1 MLQRPA
7 TAGASIDKIDNRHR
21 NIWASALSLEGLTWR
36 IMNVVYSTTV
46 SSVGGRDGT
55 IRSDD
60 GMLDLKVAMPH
71 SLGGAGGATNPEQ
84 LFAAGYAACFADAVM
99 QATRNNGHEVLE
111 QDIEVVAEVD
121 LEASFDGSFGLAL
134 SVIVMIAGVGQKIA
148 EQIVHAAN
156 AICPYSNAV
165 RGNINV
171 AISVVT
177 R

>member
-1 MLQRPA
+1 
-7 TAGASIDKIDNRHR
+7 
-21 NIWASALSLEGLTWR
+21 
-36 IMNVVYSTTV
+36 MNVIYSTTV

-60 GMLDLKVAMPH
+60 GTLDLKIALPH

-84 LFAAGYAACFADAVM
+84 LFAGGYAACFANAVM
-99 QATRNNGHEVLE
+99 HAIRSKTHEVAD
-111 QDIEVVAEVD
+111 QDIEVIAEVD
-121 LEASFDGSFGLAL
+121 LEAGSDGCFGLAL
-134 SVIVMIAGVGQKIA
+134 SLVVMIAGVSQKTA
-148 EQIVHAAN
+148 EQIVHSARS
-156 AICPYSNAV
+156 ICPYSNAV